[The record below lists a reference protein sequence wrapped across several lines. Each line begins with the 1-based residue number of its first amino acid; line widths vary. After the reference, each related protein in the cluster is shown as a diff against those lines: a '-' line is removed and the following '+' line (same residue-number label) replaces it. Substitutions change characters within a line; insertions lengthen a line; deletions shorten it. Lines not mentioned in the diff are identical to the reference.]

1 MTATIAWAVT
11 ITAASSIAHGGETRG
26 TITMLRRELIVQPD
40 GQAVYV
46 PVISGNAFR
55 GRLRRIGEELTRDT
69 LQYEGELPLAA
80 AHALRSGGSLA
91 KASAEPLSGQRLHQ
105 LRRLVPQIGVF
116 GAAAGGR
123 IIDGCLQVGKVLPHV
138 AECAHLIPAARGGP
152 PAFTATQIETFIRQ
166 DDSDSHGFAGALAG
180 PGAVAGAGPEPAA
193 GPGLLMMY
201 RIETFPAGAV
211 FSSWLQLTR
220 ATPLEVAFF
229 TDVLRAFSDDGR
241 LGGRAATGHG
251 KVICDLHVTVRA
263 GGTVPADWRGHLTAH
278 RAEALAALRALT

>member
-1 MTATIAWAVT
+1 MTATISWAVT

-69 LQYEGELPLAA
+69 LQYERELPLAA

-105 LRRLVPQIGVF
+105 LRGLVPQIGVF
-116 GAAAGGR
+116 GAAASGR

-138 AECAHLIPAARGGP
+138 AECAHLIPAARGAP
-152 PAFTATQIETFIRQ
+152 PAFGATQIETFIRQ
-166 DDSDSHGFAGALAG
+166 DDSDCHDFAATRAAAAADPG
-180 PGAVAGAGPEPAA
+180 PAP

-201 RIETFPAGAV
+201 RVETFPAGTT

-229 TDVLRAFSDDGR
+229 TDVLHAFTQQGR

-251 KVICDLHVTVRA
+251 KVICDLQVTSPA
-263 GGTVPADWRGHLTAH
+263 GTGEPADWRGHLTAH
-278 RAEALAALRALT
+278 RAGALAALQALT

>member
-1 MTATIAWAVT
+1 MTATITWAVT

-26 TITMLRRELIVQPD
+26 TITLLRRELVVQPD
-40 GQAVYV
+40 GHAVYV

-55 GRLRRIGEELTRDT
+55 GRLRRIGEELTRDI
-69 LQYEGELPLAA
+69 LQYEGQLPLAA

-91 KASAEPLSGQRLHQ
+91 KASAEPLSGQKLHQ
-105 LRRLVPQIGVF
+105 LRSLVPQIGVF
-116 GAAAGGR
+116 GAAVGGR

-138 AECAHLIPAARGGP
+138 AECAHLIPAARGAP

-166 DDSDSHGFAGALAG
+166 DDSYTHDFAAALAI
-180 PGAVAGAGPEPAA
+180 PGASPEPGA

-201 RIETFPAGAV
+201 RIETFPAGTT

-229 TDVLRAFSDDGR
+229 TDVLRAFTDDGR

-251 KVICDLHVTVRA
+251 KVICDLHVTDRA
-263 GGTVPADWRGHLTAH
+263 GTAGPADWRAHLTAH
-278 RAEALAALRALT
+278 RGEALAALRALT